1 MGDKPVD
8 PVFMLI
14 SKEAKPGQ
22 TSKLISIISGTA
34 ITFMGTAFTAFAYGI
49 GHFALRPE
57 FYE

>member
-22 TSKLISIISGTA
+22 TSKVKRRDTGESIKGAAWRRSS
-34 ITFMGTAFTAFAYGI
+34 
-49 GHFALRPE
+49 
-57 FYE
+57 